1 MKCAW
6 PSRWVL
12 VATRPQLTHSDML
25 CHSATSCNLILLATF
40 GLQVVLVPP
49 AYLQQHALL
58 VEEFRNST
66 HWPKHLLVRYQ
77 WVNVSPVE
85 ALKGLYVVSGAG
97 EKHNCT

>member
-1 MKCAW
+1 M
-6 PSRWVL
+6 
-12 VATRPQLTHSDML
+12 
-25 CHSATSCNLILLATF
+25 
-40 GLQVVLVPP
+40 PP

-77 WVNVSPVE
+77 WVNASPVE

-97 EKHNCT
+97 EEHGLQ